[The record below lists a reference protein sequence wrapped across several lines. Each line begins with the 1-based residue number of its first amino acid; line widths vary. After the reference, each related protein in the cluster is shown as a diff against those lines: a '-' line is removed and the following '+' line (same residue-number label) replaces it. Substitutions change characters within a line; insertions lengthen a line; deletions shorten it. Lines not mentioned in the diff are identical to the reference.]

1 VTTRTSSAQWNGDLK
16 GGNGEVTV
24 GDGVFTGAY
33 TFVSRFEEGD
43 GTNPEE
49 LIAAA
54 HAACFSM
61 AFSGQLSSAGHEPTS
76 IRTEATVHLEKVDDK
91 PTVTRIV
98 LHTVAEV
105 PGIDEATFQEKA
117 ENAKAGCP
125 ISRLL
130 AAAEIELQAEL
141 KS

>member
-1 VTTRTSSAQWNGDLK
+1 MTTRTSSAKWNGDLK
-16 GGNGEVTV
+16 SGTGQVTV
-24 GDGVFTGAY
+24 GDDVFTGSY
-33 TFVSRFEEGD
+33 SFVSRFEEGD

-61 AFSGQLSSAGHEPTS
+61 AFSGQLATAGHEPTS

-117 ENAKAGCP
+117 ETAKAGCP